1 MKSSSL
7 IELAV
12 SAQGCTQRELAL
24 RLGVSPAQISK
35 WKNGEHISFAMTDKL
50 SELACLDD
58 LDPDFDFLAGSKE
71 EAKKWVKLIRAIVSF
86 VQRNGNWAA
95 TV

>member
-1 MKSSSL
+1 
-7 IELAV
+7 
-12 SAQGCTQRELAL
+12 
-24 RLGVSPAQISK
+24 
-35 WKNGEHISFAMTDKL
+35 MTDKL